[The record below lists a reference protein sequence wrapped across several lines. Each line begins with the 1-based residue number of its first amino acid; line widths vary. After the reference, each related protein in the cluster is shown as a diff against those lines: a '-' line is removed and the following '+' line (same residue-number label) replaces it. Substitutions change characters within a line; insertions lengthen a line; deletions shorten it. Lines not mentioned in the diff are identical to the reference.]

1 MDALCNSTGS
11 PVDNSKRTPPES
23 NQSVAAPIHPC
34 SPLRAGNALATYT
47 MVCAH
52 CGASFIAWCHTSR
65 YCGRTCRTAAYKARS
80 RQPRTT
86 SAIEVR
92 EWEGTAI
99 QRRLIDGYVN
109 ATAMC
114 KAGEKHLPHF
124 MANNRTSQ
132 YMEALSGSVGIPT
145 DLLKQT
151 ITTGPNE
158 QRGTWVH
165 PRLAVDLARW
175 IAPAFAVWM
184 DGWFLESAQPA
195 EVPASQVTQAEALP
209 PSPRLRTTPD
219 AEITP
224 EDAASVIGLACA
236 SIGEQLSR
244 YAALLG
250 SPPTFTVQ
258 VFNEAH
264 IYLSDAKDLLS
275 MVERMSAKVKVV
287 SPQRF

>member
-1 MDALCNSTGS
+1 
-11 PVDNSKRTPPES
+11 
-23 NQSVAAPIHPC
+23 
-34 SPLRAGNALATYT
+34 

-114 KAGEKHLPHF
+114 KAGGKLWK
-124 MANNRTSQ
+124 NYRQNDRTQ
-132 YMEALSGSVGIPT
+132 EYVAALTASLGLAGNPADPIH
-145 DLLKQT
+145 T

-158 QRGTWVH
+158 QRGTWIH

-195 EVPASQVTQAEALP
+195 EASVSQPTRAEVLP

-258 VFNEAH
+258 AFNEAH